1 MNNVLLEALKRHPRR
16 LGIPYVFTNEEGK
29 PYDNVRT
36 ALRGAAQRAGIEGGV
51 NLHQLRHAFCSYA
64 LMQGIDA
71 RTVQKWM
78 GHRDLATTLRYAHV
92 SPDHEKTAIQRLSY
106 HHGHYMDTKTE
117 NGH

>member
-16 LGIPYVFTNEEGK
+16 LGTPYVFTNEEGK
-29 PYDNVRT
+29 PYDNIRT
-36 ALRGAAQRAGIEGGV
+36 ALRGAAQRAGIEDGV

-106 HHGHYMDTKTE
+106 QHGHYMDTKKE
-117 NGH
+117 QA

>member
-1 MNNVLLEALKRHPRR
+1 MNYGLLEALKRHPRR

-29 PYDNVRT
+29 PFDNVLT
-36 ALRGAAQRAGIEGGV
+36 ALRGAAQRAEIEGGV

-106 HHGHYMDTKTE
+106 QHGHYMDTKKE
-117 NGH
+117 QA